1 MDLAEILGENEG
13 FRSQCLAVCVCVCV
27 CVRHRILIEW
37 DAMGGV
43 RQEGI
48 KRWRERRRAGDCQK
62 GMRQKGR
69 RMDDTLLVGR

>member
-13 FRSQCLAVCVCVCV
+13 FRSQCLAV

-48 KRWRERRRAGDCQK
+48 KRWRERRRASDCQK
-62 GMRQKGR
+62 GERQKGR
-69 RMDDTLLVGR
+69 RMDDTLLVSR

>member
-13 FRSQCLAVCVCVCV
+13 FRSQCLAV

-48 KRWRERRRAGDCQK
+48 KRWRERRRAGDC
-62 GMRQKGR
+62 
-69 RMDDTLLVGR
+69 